1 MHLMKTLYIAS
12 IMMMSAAQAVSLQG
26 AGASFPYPL
35 YSKYFAE
42 YKKLKNIEV
51 NYQSIGSGGGQR
63 QILQQTVDFG
73 ASDQPMS
80 DRDLKKALPGNKLL
94 HVPTALGAVVVTY
107 NLPGVKNRLKFN
119 GKLLAGIFMGDIR
132 MWNDAGLA
140 KLNPGVKLPPLPISV
155 ARRAD
160 SSGTTYIFTDFLS
173 KLSPTF
179 QQKVG
184 RSQEPNWGNHTIGA
198 KGNDGVTAV
207 VKQTPGAIGYVEL
220 LYAEQNQLS
229 FGLIENRSG
238 KFMDASSKSVTAA
251 AKGFKLPAD
260 TRISITN
267 SPAPE
272 GYPISAYTYL
282 LVFQD
287 QSYNR
292 RTLETARTLKDMLKW
307 VVKDAQKYNEP
318 LGYAKLPAEAQKL
331 AEKIVSSMKFK
342 GKAL

>member
-1 MHLMKTLYIAS
+1 MKTLYTIS
-12 IMMMSAAQAVSLQG
+12 IMLLSAAHAVSLQG

-42 YKKLKNIEV
+42 YKKLRNIEV

-80 DRDLKKALPGNKLL
+80 DRDLRKALPGNKLL
-94 HVPTALGAVVVTY
+94 HIPTALGAVVVTY
-107 NLPGVKNRLKFN
+107 NLPGVKARLQFD
-119 GKLLAGIFMGDIR
+119 GKTLSSIFMGDIR
-132 MWNDAGLA
+132 LWNDAAIA

-173 KLSPTF
+173 KISPGF
-179 QQKVG
+179 QKKVG
-184 RSQEPNWGNHTIGA
+184 RSQEPNWGNYTIGA

-207 VKQTPGAIGYVEL
+207 VKQTPGSIGYVEL
-220 LYAEQNQLS
+220 LYAEQNHLS
-229 FGLIENRSG
+229 YALIENRAG
-238 KFMDASSKSVTAA
+238 KFIDASAGSVASA
-251 AKGFKLPAD
+251 AKDIKLPPDA
-260 TRISITN
+260 RISITN
-267 SPAPE
+267 SPSPK

-287 QSYNR
+287 QSYNK
-292 RTLETARTLKDMLKW
+292 RTIETAKTLKNMLNW
-307 VVKDAQKYNEP
+307 VVQDAQKYNEP
-318 LGYAKLPAEAQKL
+318 MGYAKLPADAQKL
-331 AEKIVSSMKFK
+331 ALKIISSIKFGSK
-342 GKAL
+342 TL

>member
-1 MHLMKTLYIAS
+1 MKRLYLTS
-12 IMMMSAAQAVSLQG
+12 VMLLSVAQAVSLQG

-63 QILQQTVDFG
+63 QILEQTVDFG
-73 ASDQPMS
+73 ASDQPMN
-80 DRDLKKALPGNKLL
+80 DKDLKKALPGNTLL
-94 HVPTALGAVVVTY
+94 HIPTALGAVVVTY
-107 NLPGVKNRLKFN
+107 NVPGLKTRLKFD
-119 GKLLAGIFMGDIR
+119 GALLARVFMGEIR
-132 MWNDAGLA
+132 LWNDPGIL
-140 KLNPGVKLPPLPISV
+140 KLNAGVKLPPLPISV

-160 SSGTTYIFTDFLS
+160 SSGTTFVFTDYLS
-173 KLSPTF
+173 KISPLF

-184 RSQEPNWGNHTIGA
+184 RSQEPNWGNQTIGA

-220 LYAEQNQLS
+220 LYAEQNHLS
-229 FGLIENRSG
+229 YALIENKAGR
-238 KFMDASSKSVTAA
+238 FIDASSRSVAA
-251 AKGFKLPAD
+251 AANGIKLPAD
-260 TRISITN
+260 ARISITN
-267 SPAPE
+267 TSSKT

-292 RTLETARTLKDMLKW
+292 RTLQTATALKNMLDW
-307 VVKDAQKYNEP
+307 VITGAQKYNEP
-318 LGYAKLPAEAQKL
+318 LGYARLPAEAQKL
-331 AEKIVSSMKFK
+331 AKKIVSSMKFA
-342 GKAL
+342 GKPL